1 MCNDASFWTTMHR
14 YDAPETTSIFK
25 PLTAK
30 SAFGI
35 ARSIPNIR
43 ERQHPTTAERGPLST
58 PSAKRR
64 EPDYYNKLLAVFRQ

>member
-1 MCNDASFWTTMHR
+1 MHR
-14 YDAPETTSIFK
+14 YDAPKIASKFK

-35 ARSIPNIR
+35 NRSIPNIR
-43 ERQHPTTAERGPLST
+43 ERRHLTTAEHGPLST

-64 EPDYYNKLLAVFRQ
+64 EPDYYNKLLANFRQ